1 MKYLVC
7 VIIFFSAILPAPSL
21 QAHTTE
27 GKKTFRVG
35 VMEKHP
41 SSTGGN
47 KDKSLG
53 LYPDLFKRIAD
64 EENWAV
70 EFVPGSWTEGLER
83 LQRGDIDLMTGIAFS
98 PERSL
103 VMDFSKEPVFELWGQ
118 VFLKPGKNIN
128 TIVDLDGLPVAVMA
142 QDINGQNFIKTAA
155 QFRVSCEIIELPT
168 QTDVFLAI
176 QNGEVAAGVASQH
189 FGMRNARD
197 FDVVASPIQ
206 FSPFSVYFAAKK
218 GFHGPCLDRID
229 AYLSRWKQAKDSYYY
244 NRLSYW
250 MGGKEYEKE
259 IIPRW
264 LLLTIGAIAAV
275 LALLT
280 YLNATLNRTVKK
292 RTRELHNR
300 EKQYRDLVES
310 ANSIILRMDKHGRVL
325 FINRFGLDLFGYS
338 REELYG
344 RNVIG
349 TILTPKEAE
358 ANHFKA
364 MDKETFELPEAYEFI
379 ENENICK
386 DGRVVYIQ
394 WSNRA
399 ITDDEGHFH
408 EILSIGTD
416 ITQRRQLEASLS
428 QAQKMEAI
436 GTLAGGIAHDFN
448 NILTVIFGY
457 TELASLDIDNN
468 EKVREALEQVTQSGK
483 RAKELVS
490 QILTFSRK
498 SESEKQPLQPSL
510 IIKETVKLLRPS
522 LPATITLESSLDS
535 GSKIKADPTQIH
547 QIIMNLCTNA
557 YHAMETTGGTLR
569 ISLTDTFI
577 NTHDAGSPDAPLT
590 PGDYI
595 LLEVSDTGSGID
607 PTTMQKI
614 FDPYFSTKAKDKGTG
629 LGLSVVHGIVKEH
642 NGHISAHSTPGRN
655 TTFKVLFPILKTYT
669 KPVPEKTAAPLV
681 NGGKE
686 SILIVDD
693 EKEIT
698 VTLSQ
703 ILSRQGYKVQAFT
716 DAMEAMASFRSEPDA
731 IDLVITDMTMP
742 GMTGSQLAREMFSL
756 RPELPVILCTGYSDL
771 ISIENARK
779 IGIAEYLQKPVMI
792 PTLLQ
797 KIRKHLDRRQAAPSD
812 MTGAA

>member
-7 VIIFFSAILPAPSL
+7 IIICLSAILCTPPI
-21 QAHTTE
+21 QAHETAGT
-27 GKKTFRVG
+27 KTLRVG
-35 VMEKHP
+35 IMENHP
-41 SSTGGN
+41 INTGSN
-47 KDKSLG
+47 KDKSPG
-53 LYPDLFKRIAD
+53 LYPDLIKRIAD
-64 EENWAV
+64 EENWRV
-70 EFVPGSWTEGLER
+70 VFVPGSWTEGLDR
-83 LQRGDIDLMTGIAFS
+83 LQTGEIDLMTDIAFS
-98 PERSL
+98 PERNL
-103 VMDFSKEPVFELWGQ
+103 VMDFSKESVFDLWGQ
-118 VFLKPGKNIN
+118 VFLKPGMNVN
-128 TIVDLDGLPVAVMA
+128 TIMDLDGLPVAVMER
-142 QDINGQNFIKTAA
+142 DISGLNFIKTAD
-155 QFRVSCEIIELPT
+155 QFGISCNIVELPT
-168 QTDVFLAI
+168 QANVFLAI
-176 QNGEVAAGVASQH
+176 QHGEVAAGIASQH
-189 FGMRNARD
+189 FGMRHARD

-218 GFHGPCLDRID
+218 GHHKACLDRID
-229 AYLSRWKQAKDSYYY
+229 SYISRWKQDKDSYYY
-244 NRLSYW
+244 KRLSYW
-250 MGGKEYEKE
+250 MGGAEYEKE

-264 LLLTIGAIAAV
+264 LLITVGAIAAV

-280 YLNATLNRTVKK
+280 YINATLNRTVKK
-292 RTRELHNR
+292 RTRELHAR

-349 TILTPKEAE
+349 TILCPKEAE
-358 ANHFKA
+358 AHQFKS
-364 MDKETFELPEAYEFI
+364 MDKETFKLPDAYEFM
-379 ENENICK
+379 ENENTCK

-399 ITDDEGHFH
+399 IQDEEGHFH

-416 ITQRRQLEASLS
+416 ISQRRQLEASLS

-457 TELASLDIDNN
+457 TELATLNIDNT
-468 EKVREALEQVTQSGK
+468 EKIREALEQVTRSGK

-490 QILTFSRK
+490 QILTFSRR

-535 GSKIKADPTQIH
+535 QSKIKADPTQIH

-557 YHAMETTGGTLR
+557 YHAMEATGGTLR

-577 NTHDAGSPDAPLT
+577 NTHETGTADAPLP
-590 PGDYI
+590 PGDYT
-595 LLEVSDTGSGID
+595 LLTISDTGSGID
-607 PTTMQKI
+607 PVTMQKI

-642 NGHISAHSTPGRN
+642 QGHISAQSIPGIE
-655 TTFKVLFPILKTYT
+655 TTFKVLFPILKTDAEPVAE
-669 KPVPEKTAAPLV
+669 KPTGTVLP
-681 NGGKE
+681 GGKE
-686 SILIVDD
+686 TVLIVDD

-698 VTLSQ
+698 ITLSQ
-703 ILSRQGYKVQAFT
+703 ILSKHGYKVQAFT
-716 DAMEAMASFRSEPDA
+716 DSMEAMRFFKEKPGA

-742 GMTGSQLAREMFSL
+742 GITGSQLAREMLSI

-771 ISIENARK
+771 ISIESAREA
-779 IGIAEYLQKPVMI
+779 GILAYLQKPVMMS
-792 PTLLQ
+792 TLLQ
-797 KIRKHLDRRQAAPSD
+797 TIRQQLDSGQETTSS
-812 MTGAA
+812 MTGTA